1 MNPMEEVKIA
11 KATINIGVGESGER
25 LARAE
30 KLLSTITEQQPVRTY
45 SKVTNPEFGIRK
57 GQPIACK
64 VTLRGEKADKAIKM
78 ILEGIERRIRA
89 TQFDA
94 QGNLSFGIHE
104 HIDIPGM
111 RYDPDIGIFG
121 MDVSITFEKPGYR
134 INRRKIQR
142 KKVPDKHKV
151 TQEESVKFMEENFQ
165 VNIVTKGD

>member
-11 KATINIGVGESGER
+11 KATVNIGVGESGER

-30 KLLSTITEQQPVRTY
+30 KLLSNITGQQPVRTY

-64 VTLRGEKADKAIKM
+64 VTLRGAKADKTIKM
-78 ILEGIERRIRA
+78 VLEGIERRIRA

-151 TQEESVKFMEENFQ
+151 TKEDSIKFMEDNFQ
-165 VNIVTKGD
+165 VSILTKGD

>member
-1 MNPMEEVKIA
+1 
-11 KATINIGVGESGER
+11 
-25 LARAE
+25 
-30 KLLSTITEQQPVRTY
+30 
-45 SKVTNPEFGIRK
+45 
-57 GQPIACK
+57 
-64 VTLRGEKADKAIKM
+64 
-78 ILEGIERRIRA
+78 
-89 TQFDA
+89 
-94 QGNLSFGIHE
+94 
-104 HIDIPGM
+104 M